1 MGRSLTLKLNAA
13 GDANAQSGGASLTT
27 MAGDV
32 KVGLT
37 TASMYVRAGAGARMR
52 PWALA
57 REEGA
62 LGACDRA
69 PERERRSRACARAC
83 LLLRAAGRERGAGS
97 RARVRGRFVR
107 GRAGTARAR
116 G

>member
-37 TASMYVRAGAGARMR
+37 TASMYVRARARMR

-62 LGACDRA
+62 LGACDGA
-69 PERERRSRACARAC
+69 PERERRARACARAC

>member
-37 TASMYVRAGAGARMR
+37 TASMYVCARA
-52 PWALA
+52 
-57 REEGA
+57 
-62 LGACDRA
+62 
-69 PERERRSRACARAC
+69 RACARGRSHARRGRLARAMARQSEKGVRAPALAPAC